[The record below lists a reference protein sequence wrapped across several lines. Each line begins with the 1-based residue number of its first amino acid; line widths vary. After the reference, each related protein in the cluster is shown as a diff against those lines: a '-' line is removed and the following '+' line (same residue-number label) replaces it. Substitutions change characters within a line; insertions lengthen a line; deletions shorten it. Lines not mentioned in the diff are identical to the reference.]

1 MMQGQH
7 LHWGVRPAAIGGSLR
22 AVQEWIG
29 NSHQRPTVST
39 TDDRLVR
46 DQAVAGPN
54 EGNLER
60 S

>member
-1 MMQGQH
+1 MIQGQH

-46 DQAVAGPN
+46 N
-54 EGNLER
+54 EEGLAPTC
-60 S
+60 SATSAT